1 MAVPGY
7 LQMNLASDT
16 DFQKNSEIVA
26 GKGATGL
33 IYSGRLKSP
42 QLLTKHGDIAIAIK
56 VFSSKFNRQ
65 APPTEIKQ
73 FISLQPSPIGTRMG
87 KIDEEPWLSRGGGK
101 GEGSKGGSTNATST
115 NATPT
120 NAASSNNPSSNN
132 QSFIPSSNPTNP
144 TNPTSAKS
152 IENID
157 AHADFLY
164 EVAIMACIPPNP
176 HVVSLIGYQEN
187 DPCAIVMPFY
197 ELNLKTLIHHDS
209 FYLGPAVTEK
219 IAGEVARGLSF
230 IHGRGV
236 LHLDVKPQNVLVD
249 LHAGSDA
256 NAAGGRTFH
265 CLVCDFGYSS
275 RIVPDG
281 DDGARDEV
289 RGLRMPNYV
298 GLTWRYAAPELYEAI
313 KKGGRLNREKDKK
326 IDVYA
331 FAITLYEVV
340 TGMPPW
346 IEASQTREIIA
357 SIKAGKRPNG
367 HQKFLPE
374 YESNGDRA
382 YLINLID
389 KCWAQDP
396 AVRPSFDEIVG
407 FVEKSRKCREESQ
420 SRLGEEDSKDLGSNY
435 RESRDEPRINLNPE

>member
-65 APPTEIKQ
+65 APPVEIKPYG
-73 FISLQPSPIGTRMG
+73 LQPIPVGSRSAIMG
-87 KIDEEPWLSRGGGK
+87 KIDEEPWSTVN
-101 GEGSKGGSTNATST
+101 GSKGAGSKVGSTNAAST
-115 NATPT
+115 
-120 NAASSNNPSSNN
+120 NPSSINP
-132 QSFIPSSNPTNP
+132 SFISSSNPTNP
-144 TNPTSAKS
+144 ATSPASTNYTNA
-152 IENID
+152 NID

-187 DPCAIVMPFY
+187 EPCAIVMPFY

-219 IAGEVARGLSF
+219 IAIEVAKGLSF
-230 IHGRGV
+230 IHGQGL

-256 NAAGGRTFH
+256 GSGGRTFH

-281 DDGARDEV
+281 DIIRDEV

-357 SIKAGKRPNG
+357 SIKAGQRPNG

-374 YESNGDRA
+374 YEVNGDRA

-396 AVRPSFDEIVG
+396 DTRPSFDEIVG
-407 FVEKSRKCREESQ
+407 LVEKSRETRGIDIKDSIRE
-420 SRLGEEDSKDLGSNY
+420 GS
-435 RESRDEPRINLNPE
+435 EPRINLNPF